1 MALRLL
7 EATVPRTAAGELRA
21 ALADESL
28 PDPISVWEEAL
39 TGEAVLFRILL
50 SAEATEPVMDHLT
63 KHFSGLDGFRMV
75 ILPVEGTVPHPAE
88 PEPPQAEEKPVPRVG
103 RVSREELY
111 SRLSDAARPTPVYL
125 SLAALSAVVAAVG
138 LRQGSVPAIIGA
150 MVIAPFLGPNVA
162 LALATT
168 LADFTL
174 ARRAVLSFLA
184 GLALSFVVALF
195 AGMIGGIDPSLPAVA
210 PILRVGWGDML
221 LAVASGIAG
230 VLAFTTGLSEA
241 LVGVMVAIALLP
253 PWVTFG
259 MLVGAGEYSSAVRAL
274 ILFLTNVISINLA
287 GVMIF
292 LIQGVHPLTWWE
304 ERRARRASVGAIM
317 LWSALVGILILVILH
332 IR

>member
-7 EATVPRTAAGELRA
+7 EVSVPQTAVEELRA

-28 PDPISVWEEAL
+28 PDPISVWEEKL
-39 TGEAVLFRILL
+39 TGDAALFRVLL
-50 SAEATEPVMDHLT
+50 PTEATEPVMDLLT
-63 KHFSGLDGFRMV
+63 KRFSGRDGFRMV
-75 ILPVEGTVPHPAE
+75 ILPVEGTIPHPEE
-88 PEPPQAEEKPVPRVG
+88 PAPPPAEEKPVPRVG

-125 SLAALSAVVAAVG
+125 ALAGLSAVVAAVG

-184 GLALSFVVALF
+184 GLALSFGVALL
-195 AGMIGGIDPSLPAVA
+195 AGLVGGIDPTLPALA
-210 PILRVGWGDML
+210 SILRVGWGDML

-230 VLAFTTGLSEA
+230 VLAFTTGISEA
-241 LVGVMVAIALLP
+241 LVGVMVAVALLP

-259 MLVGAGEYSSAVRAL
+259 MLVGAGEYTLSARAL

-287 GVMIF
+287 GVTVF

-304 ERRARRASVGAIM
+304 ERRARRASVGAII
-317 LWSALVGILILVILH
+317 LWSLLVGILILVI
-332 IR
+332 IRIR